1 MTTLK
6 VNSQDLGEAGTVDT
20 YAMYRGDDTDDML
33 INEYNEEHNTNY
45 NYDDFEW
52 DYDSKQI
59 VKEFAELRAKI
70 LESDDAINS
79 VKVLETGSPKEYNY
93 STDWADF
100 EIDYNERVVDDFC
113 HERESEKF
121 SEYYGESGWQSTVA
135 AKEDDDDKDR
145 LYKIA
150 MLSFYLNN
158 KAFPKWED
166 KHYPMFE
173 RELEIYWEN
182 TKMTLGKDK

>member
-6 VNSQDLGEAGTVDT
+6 VNSQDLGEAGTIDT
-20 YAMYRGDDTDDML
+20 YAMYSGDDTDDML
-33 INEYNEEHNTNY
+33 INEYNEEHNTDY

-52 DYDSKQI
+52 DYDNKQI
-59 VKEFAELRAKI
+59 VKDFAELRAKI

-121 SEYYGESGWQSTVA
+121 SEYYGESGWQSTVK

-158 KAFPKWED
+158 KAFLTWED

-173 RELEIYWEN
+173 RELEIYCEN
-182 TKMTLGKDK
+182 TKMTLRKDK

>member
-20 YAMYRGDDTDDML
+20 YAMYSGDDTDDML
-33 INEYNEEHNTNY
+33 INEYNEEHNTDY

-121 SEYYGESGWQSTVA
+121 SQYYGESGWQSTVA

-158 KAFPKWED
+158 KAFPTWED

-173 RELEIYWEN
+173 RESEIYWEN

>member
-1 MTTLK
+1 MTTLR
-6 VNSQDLGEAGTVDT
+6 VNSQDLGEAGTIDT
-20 YAMYRGDDTDDML
+20 YTMYRGDDTDDML
-33 INEYNEEHNTNY
+33 INEYNEEHNTDY

-59 VKEFAELRAKI
+59 VKEFAKLRAET

-121 SEYYGESGWQSTVA
+121 SEYYGESGWQSIIA

-158 KAFPKWED
+158 KAFPTWED

-173 RELEIYWEN
+173 HESEIYWEN